1 MPSSGSPKAHVRDIT
16 IANSDPEDL
25 LDQHVLYFLRHH
37 PKEARRHTLERLE
50 AGVYQIDGHKVD
62 VEWQHAAEAGQPGH
76 LVVVDGPLRQPFADY
91 LENND
96 TNAEYST
103 HMIARTSALHHVPKE
118 ARMTFDDTNKKYTR
132 LEAMKVAKEQAS
144 IREKAADY
152 TKEGRL
158 VPDELVRRY
167 NKALRQKLSQARAR
181 AAQDSPSLRH
191 GRSEPPAPREPVP
204 ATAEPSG
211 VQQQQPAPAPANVEA
226 ESLCAAP
233 TVALMAHRGISL
245 NGLPSCMHPQQA
257 ALGPFSVGIS
267 RSWSGT
273 NMPASGGS
281 PTLAPPRLKMPPGVA
296 MPAPLGQVAATS
308 SPMASVHVP
317 AGPLPPH
324 LALAKTPLGYYR

>member
-1 MPSSGSPKAHVRDIT
+1 MTSSNSPKAHVRE

-37 PKEARRHTLERLE
+37 PKAARRRTLERLE
-50 AGVYQIDGHKVD
+50 AGVYHIDGHKVEI
-62 VEWQHAAEAGQPGH
+62 EWQHAAEPGQPGH

-91 LENND
+91 LQNND
-96 TNAEYST
+96 SNAEYST
-103 HMIARTSALHHVPKE
+103 HMIAKTSALHHVPRE

-152 TKEGRL
+152 TKEGRQ

-167 NKALRQKLSQARAR
+167 NKALRQKLSQSRAR
-181 AAQDSPSLRH
+181 ASQDSPSLRH
-191 GRSEPPAPREPVP
+191 GRSEPPGPREPVAP
-204 ATAEPSG
+204 VAEPSG
-211 VQQQQPAPAPANVEA
+211 VQQQPAPAPANVEA
-226 ESLCAAP
+226 ESLCTPP

-257 ALGPFSVGIS
+257 AAGPFAVGIS

-273 NMPASGGS
+273 NMPASRGC
-281 PTLAPPRLKMPPGVA
+281 PALAPPRLAMPPGVA
-296 MPAPLGQVAATS
+296 MPAPLGQVAAAG

-317 AGPLPPH
+317 SAGPQPPH
-324 LALAKTPLGYYR
+324 LALALTPVGYFR

>member
-1 MPSSGSPKAHVRDIT
+1 MRDIT
-16 IANSDPEDL
+16 VANSDPEDL

-62 VEWQHAAEAGQPGH
+62 IEWQHAPEPGQPGH

-91 LENND
+91 LENSD
-96 TNAEYST
+96 SNAEYST
-103 HMIARTSALHHVPKE
+103 HMIAKTSALHHVPKE

-167 NKALRQKLSQARAR
+167 NKALRQKLSQSRAR
-181 AAQDSPSLRH
+181 AALQDSPTLRH

-204 ATAEPSG
+204 APPEPSG
-211 VQQQQPAPAPANVEA
+211 VQQQPAPAPANAEA
-226 ESLCAAP
+226 DTSLCAPPP

-245 NGLPSCMHPQQA
+245 NGLPSSMLSQQA
-257 ALGPFSVGIS
+257 TLGGPFSVGIS

-296 MPAPLGQVAATS
+296 MPAPLGQVAATG

-317 AGPLPPH
+317 SAGPQPPH
-324 LALAKTPLGYYR
+324 LALAMTPGPCYFR